1 MQDIASAWA
10 WMKTETE
17 FSSDNPGTTKMFQN
31 SAQALKA
38 HHQCLLWAL
47 GCRLLTL
54 VFVFTMDF
62 APLVTEKGL
71 RSSCGSFLF
80 SGRSQCW
87 CHWAACLFAPLP
99 GRRLLVPGFG
109 GSKSSFTSTV
119 PWLQSSPQ
127 KLSSSLFSHQWGLS
141 GPHHSTKTQREA
153 HMWPTVDHG
162 PGARVFVE
170 LLHYSCCSARCLDST
185 AIGRLMGF
193 RWEINGASFL
203 QKCISVRITTLWG
216 IITLTQSIWR
226 KIRQQFFGIKHV
238 DFWFYIIYA
247 FLKVVII
254 QISQDYL
261 FLWNFPLWRIST
273 FWGFVLNW
281 NENKF
286 QNLKVVCETQFPFSG
301 QLKFQARTCI
311 IAPLQGIP
319 LGKNVS
325 EWIQWCKRTVFRICP
340 SLQGGGGATENF
352 PK

>member
-1 MQDIASAWA
+1 MQAIDTGICLHHGLRPTSDWEGAQVLMWVISVQWKEPVLMPLSSLFVCSAAREKTSGAGVWWQQEQLHINCPMASELSS
-10 WMKTETE
+10 ETE
-17 FSSDNPGTTKMFQN
+17 FFS
-31 SAQALKA
+31 
-38 HHQCLLWAL
+38 LL
-47 GCRLLTL
+47 
-54 VFVFTMDF
+54 
-62 APLVTEKGL
+62 
-71 RSSCGSFLF
+71 
-80 SGRSQCW
+80 
-87 CHWAACLFAPLP
+87 
-99 GRRLLVPGFG
+99 
-109 GSKSSFTSTV
+109 
-119 PWLQSSPQ
+119 
-127 KLSSSLFSHQWGLS
+127 SHQWGLS
-141 GPHHSTKTQREA
+141 GPHHSTKTQRED
-153 HMWPTVDHG
+153 HIRPTVDHG

-226 KIRQQFFGIKHV
+226 KICQQFFGIKHV